1 MSGFRI
7 LRECFH
13 FKLCVL
19 FVNTDHCS
27 AFVIGRTWLNPDS
40 YQNSAR
46 MDSKCTEVSSYG
58 WKPNSRMKNDVIKA
72 RNMSPN
78 LISKSS
84 LRGLTNYD

>member
-7 LRECFH
+7 RRECFH
-13 FKLCVL
+13 FKPCVL
-19 FVNTDHCS
+19 FVDANHCS
-27 AFVIGRTWLNPDS
+27 VFVVGRTWLNPDS
-40 YQNSAR
+40 YQSSAR

-58 WKPNSRMKNDVIKA
+58 WKPNSRMKSDAIRA

-84 LRGLTNYD
+84 LSGLTNCA